1 LNGRGAKKT
10 PSESRTRH
18 GLNALKARVTVR
30 GLQAIDMRTAAAQGL
45 IAWRNELLA
54 ALGGPENVSP
64 QKMAVVDA
72 VTRTRLYIDHADAW
86 LMSQES
92 LVNRRKKSL
101 VPVLKERQ
109 VLVDSLSR
117 LLSQLGLERQQRPIK
132 SLAEYIAERETKRN
146 GPDVEEAAEI
156 DRNAEPAEMNEG
168 AR

>member
-1 LNGRGAKKT
+1 LNVRGANKT

-30 GLQAIDMRTAAAQGL
+30 GLQAIDMRTAAAQSL

-101 VPVLKERQ
+101 VPVLKERMT
-109 VLVDSLSR
+109 LVDSMAR
-117 LLSQLGLERQQRPIK
+117 LLSQLGLERQQRAIPT
-132 SLAEYIAERETKRN
+132 LREYIAERETKPR
-146 GPDVEEAAEI
+146 GPDEQEPPEI
-156 DRNAEPAEMNEG
+156 DRDKEPPEAT
-168 AR
+168 A